1 MSEPKKKRSNEK
13 KKIYKLYQENREITD
28 EDIDQLLQEEAA
40 EQADDIE
47 AMLDEDPDVAKI
59 QVPKGMFDRIVGSL
73 KDEGLWEDD
82 EDETEQENIENENR
96 TEEIAEEIAIEVG
109 KDIQGKEKIKEEI
122 EEEKIQEQKS
132 EVLDKE
138 AIIQML
144 PEKEQRALKEGMHRL
159 ETAKL
164 RKRIKKMAVVAAALV
179 CVVVMGLSSEASR
192 RYIMNIWAGL
202 TTGRELVLRVS
213 DKDSGETALAEEE
226 AFRIAREELKL
237 KPVEL
242 LYKPENMDFL
252 DYDLDKVNQKINYFY
267 NYNGKIFSIFIY
279 RLNKSASFAHKIDG
293 KILESYQNIILYDK
307 DISYDLWE
315 CEAGSEKSYVAEFTY
330 NDSYYCISGIVEIDE
345 FKKIMENISII

>member
-1 MSEPKKKRSNEK
+1 
-13 KKIYKLYQENREITD
+13 
-28 EDIDQLLQEEAA
+28 
-40 EQADDIE
+40 
-47 AMLDEDPDVAKI
+47 
-59 QVPKGMFDRIVGSL
+59 
-73 KDEGLWEDD
+73 
-82 EDETEQENIENENR
+82 
-96 TEEIAEEIAIEVG
+96 
-109 KDIQGKEKIKEEI
+109 
-122 EEEKIQEQKS
+122 
-132 EVLDKE
+132 
-138 AIIQML
+138 
-144 PEKEQRALKEGMHRL
+144 
-159 ETAKL
+159 
-164 RKRIKKMAVVAAALV
+164 MAVVAAALV